1 MVKVCFLGFDLPHQ
15 NSLRLASTPISLV
28 KVPTFFFDLPQL
40 TLRLSPT
47 HSLTFPNL
55 PHDLHLYLV
64 NVKKFDNM
72 KNNLNLGSTVY
83 R

>member
-1 MVKVCFLGFDLPHQ
+1 MVKVCFLGSDLPHQ
-15 NSLRLASTPISLV
+15 TPLRLASTPISLV
-28 KVPTFFFDLPQL
+28 KVPTFFSDLPQIL
-40 TLRLSPT
+40 ARPSPT
-47 HSLTFPNL
+47 DPSTFPEL